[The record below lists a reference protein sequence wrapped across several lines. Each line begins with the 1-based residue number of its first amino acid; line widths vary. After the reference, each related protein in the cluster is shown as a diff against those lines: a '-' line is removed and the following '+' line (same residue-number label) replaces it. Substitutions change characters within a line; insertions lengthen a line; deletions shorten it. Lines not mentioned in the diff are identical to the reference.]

1 MNDKYVSVKKY
12 LSSTEAYR
20 NYCPVFIFSK
30 DSSKN
35 AETIIYA
42 TDKATK
48 QAKLKF
54 NAPVLCAGGVMSNKS
69 LQKHMSEKF
78 GAFFA
83 SPELSGDNAVG
94 VAILAAKQN
103 GENLW

>member
-42 TDKATK
+42 TDKEANENIIKIMLYKYTIK
-48 QAKLKF
+48 
-54 NAPVLCAGGVMSNKS
+54 NP
-69 LQKHMSEKF
+69 
-78 GAFFA
+78 A
-83 SPELSGDNAVG
+83 SVYGM
-94 VAILAAKQN
+94 
-103 GENLW
+103 